1 MSKRGAKKKLR
12 VDDID
17 KAVATLERAAE
28 VIEKED
34 QEPSLLIPGFD
45 PGATDDAEQEISDL
59 WSALPGTQDF
69 YIKIYKRKPLPI
81 GVRGPEFK
89 EVIEDTKSITDLEIA
104 VRDLAKD
111 KNWGP
116 GEYEIHALKKSGDL
130 GGRPSRLAKPAII
143 TIDYEQKKPEQT
155 PNPSQYT
162 PPYEAVTSFIKT
174 AKELFPQQQ
183 DPAKYL
189 AEVFKTSIETARS
202 FIPKAPENGSGQ
214 PSILDVIKSLK
225 EMGALGKDTS
235 KPLSID
241 DIIKLAPILIAGIK
255 DLGIFNRKEEKK
267 ESMLE
272 VITQLRASGLIKVA
286 GEDKSD
292 PMDTIGKVVE
302 MMNTLSP
309 LMRGEGE
316 TSPVIELIRTVGPHV
331 PKIVEDFTNTI
342 NNVAE
347 VARYKLAAQM
357 DVRPDQLAPRIP
369 EKKEPVPIPSG
380 GTEVIPPPPTPS
392 PPPPPPIN
400 EETTVVRNPLM
411 QQIIDA
417 IEKKD
422 VEYFPRLK
430 QILSTYVG
438 LQALESLVNDQITP
452 DVFCSTLSDA
462 TKEPALN
469 TEKAKEYLVSFV
481 NWCKGEIEK
490 SLIIGRCTK
499 CQDEVEF
506 LSEDEWNS
514 DTKKCDCG
522 GDLER
527 IQADTP

>member
-17 KAVATLERAAE
+17 KAVATLEKAAE
-28 VIEKED
+28 VIEEKD

-45 PGATDDAEQEISDL
+45 LGATDDAEQEISDL
-59 WSALPGTQDF
+59 WSALPGAQD
-69 YIKIYKRKPLPI
+69 YYLKIYKRKPLPI

-89 EVIEDTKSITDLEIA
+89 EVIEDTKSIVDLEIA
-104 VRDLAKD
+104 VRDLARD

-116 GEYEIHALKKSGDL
+116 GEYELHALKKSGEL

-143 TIDYEQKKPEQT
+143 TIDYEQKKPD
-155 PNPSQYT
+155 PIPSQQST
-162 PPYEAVTSFIKT
+162 LPYESVTNFIKT
-174 AKELFPQQQ
+174 ARELFPQQQ

-214 PSILDVIKSLK
+214 PNILDIVKSLK

-241 DIIKLAPILIAGIK
+241 DIVKIAPIIIAAVK

-272 VITQLRASGLIKVA
+272 IITQLRASGIIKVA

-309 LMRGEGE
+309 LMKGEGD

-331 PKIVEDFTNTI
+331 PKIVEDFTSTI

-347 VARYKLAAQM
+347 VARFKLAAQM
-357 DVRPDQLAPRIP
+357 GVRPDQLAPRIP
-369 EKKEPVPIPSG
+369 DKKEPVTIPQG
-380 GTEVIPPPPTPS
+380 GAEVIPPPPTHSS
-392 PPPPPPIN
+392 PPPPPIK
-400 EETTVVRNPLM
+400 EETTVVRNPLI

-452 DVFCSTLSDA
+452 EAFCSTLSDA

-469 TEKAKEYLVSFV
+469 TEGAKEYLTSFV
-481 NWCKGEIEK
+481 KWCKDEIEK
-490 SLIIGRCTK
+490 SLIITRCTK
-499 CQDEVEF
+499 CQEEVEF
-506 LSEDEWNS
+506 LSDEEWNRDS
-514 DTKKCDCG
+514 KKCECG
-522 GDLER
+522 GDLEKVE
-527 IQADTP
+527 A